1 MQFLWPQ
8 MLWLLLVLPVLA
20 AAYFYVL
27 ARRRKAALLYAS
39 LALPRAAL
47 GPRQWLRRHLPP
59 LLFLLSLGTALL
71 ACARPSAT
79 ITLPADTITLV
90 LAMDV
95 SRSME
100 ATDVAPTRLSA
111 AQQAAT
117 NLVTGLPANVR
128 LGIVSFAATAS
139 VVLSPT
145 DNRQDMLEAIERF
158 QLQRGTA
165 TGSGLIEALAVL
177 FPDDGIDLESVLFG
191 SASEL
196 MENQGRSLDESAAAE
211 AARNREKRARR
222 DDRPAA
228 EPGSYRHGA
237 VILLSDG
244 RRTTGPD
251 PVIAARMAAERGV
264 RVYTVGFGS
273 QDGGAASGSTM
284 SYYMQL
290 DEPALRAVA
299 KITGGE
305 YFHAGSEADLSQVYR
320 QLSTRFAL
328 ERRETEIGALFAG
341 AAVLLLVAASVLS
354 VLWFRR

>member
-8 MLWLLLVLPVLA
+8 MLWLLFALPLLA
-20 AAYFYVL
+20 AAYLYVL

-47 GPRQWLRRHLPP
+47 GPRQRLRRHLPP
-59 LLFLLSLGTALL
+59 LLFLLALGAALL

-79 ITLPADTITLV
+79 VTLPADTITLV

-100 ATDVAPTRLSA
+100 ATDVAPTRISA
-111 AQQAAT
+111 AQQAAA
-117 NLVTGLPANVR
+117 NLITGLPANVR
-128 LGIVSFAATAS
+128 LGIVTFAGTAS
-139 VVLSPT
+139 VVLAPT
-145 DNRQDMLEAIERF
+145 ENRQDMLDALERF

-177 FPDDGIDLESVLFG
+177 FPDDGIDLEAVLFG
-191 SASEL
+191 DSSAPA
-196 MENQGRSLDESAAAE
+196 ENRGRSLDESTAAD
-211 AARNREKRARR
+211 AARKRDERR
-222 DDRPAA
+222 VAQ
-228 EPGSYRHGA
+228 PGSYRHGA

-244 RRTTGPD
+244 RRTSGPD
-251 PVIAARMAAERGV
+251 PEIAARMAAERGV

-273 QDGGAASGSTM
+273 PQGSPEVSTM

-305 YFHAGSEADLSQVYR
+305 YFHAGSAADLSQVYR

-328 ERRETEIGALFAG
+328 ERRETEVGALFA
-341 AAVLLLVAASVLS
+341 AVSVLLLVVAGTLS
-354 VLWFRR
+354 ILWFRR